1 MIALHV
7 NLNSE
12 DGENA
17 VAVPVHQN
25 NPKSGSDGILLLD
38 RLDDCCLIPRIWAH
52 ICTSAAGT
60 TLTLSL
66 RSNVVCIPNKEN
78 HRLGLLAI
86 EKILN

>member
-38 RLDDCCLIPRIWAH
+38 RLDDCCLIPRICAH
-52 ICTSAAGT
+52 ICTSAGT

>member
-38 RLDDCCLIPRIWAH
+38 RLDDCCLIPRICAH

-66 RSNVVCIPNKEN
+66 GPYIVCILNKDI
-78 HRLGLLAI
+78 LAI
-86 EKILN
+86 DKIAN